1 MERNSE
7 PYLQPYLQAAERH
20 GAGFKSLLWAS
31 PRTQQA
37 RFEALVRVCDF
48 RGRKVLD
55 AGCGRADLL
64 DYLMHSG
71 IEVEHYTGI
80 EAVAEL
86 AEAARRK
93 RHPRSLIVEGDFV
106 RQPHRLMAGADV
118 IVFCG
123 SLNTF
128 DRQGFYDTLAAAF
141 MATSDMVAFNFL
153 SSPRLAGA
161 DWLLW
166 HSPEEVA
173 AFARQLAYD
182 VTVLNDYMNG
192 DCTLAMRKAQGR

>member
-1 MERNSE
+1 MEHNRE
-7 PYLQPYLQAAERH
+7 PYLQPYLQAAERY

-48 RGRKVLD
+48 RGRMVLD

-64 DYLMHSG
+64 DYLRWAG
-71 IEVEHYTGI
+71 VELEHYTGI
-80 EAVAEL
+80 EAVADL
-86 AEAARRK
+86 AQAARQK
-93 RHPRSLIVEGDFV
+93 NHPRSLIIEADFV
-106 RQPHRLMAGADV
+106 RQPHRLLVGADV

-128 DRQGFYDTLAAAF
+128 DEKSFYDTLATAFEAA
-141 MATSDMVAFNFL
+141 TEMVVFNFL

-166 HSPEEVA
+166 HAPKDVR
-173 AFARQLAYD
+173 AFAQRLTAD
-182 VTVLNDYMNG
+182 VAMLDDYMDG
-192 DCTLAMRKAQGR
+192 DCTLAMRKAHEK